1 MNSLGRRS
9 PTMQGSVSS
18 GRSYLSRLLPR
29 PAWLLA
35 LTLGLASPASAQAPG
50 TWAPTAD
57 LNQPRAEHTA
67 TLLASGT
74 VLIAGGRDAA
84 DQPLAS
90 AEIYDPAT
98 GGYTLLA
105 SPLPAPVWGHT
116 ATRLDDGTVLIAGG
130 QRGARYRRAA
140 QLFDPATDTF
150 AALTPMSTPR
160 GRHTATLLRDGRVVV
175 IGGTDGVGPLASLEI
190 YDPTTRT
197 FALAPGAV
205 EGARQDHPATLLPD
219 GRVLVAG
226 GSNASGALE
235 SAELYD
241 PTAGTVSP
249 AGPLNVPRTLASAAL
264 LLDGTV
270 LVAGGQ
276 TTTSEDLDSAEIY
289 DAATNTFAWLPAAM
303 GTARSGHLGVQLLH
317 NVKVLISGGTSG
329 GQLVASAEVY
339 DPVTGAF
346 QPGDSP
352 GTARR
357 LFGANFFE
365 LPYTGILL
373 ATGGLDSAEAPLAS
387 SEVFFYP
394 TLRSDKSD
402 YAPGETVTLMGE
414 GWRPNE
420 QVAINIRESSGDPD
434 TNLTATADTSGAFT
448 NSEFQTNPD
457 RSDVGV
463 RFLATATG
471 QSSRWTAQTTFSD
484 TAQFTATINPTSAT
498 VNTATTYTLTVTN
511 TSTAMEVMDCVRV
524 TIPAGAGTPGS
535 LSVVATDPGPTTRTW
550 NTPTTSGGVITTTR
564 SGGSANSI
572 DPGGTVAISFT
583 ATATTTG
590 TKTWTTS
597 AFGATNCTGTPF
609 SISGGSGSQPSVNVT
624 PTLAINDVSQNEGNS
639 GTTPFVFTVS
649 LSNASSQTITVDF
662 ATADDT
668 ATVADND
675 YVAASG
681 TVTFA
686 PGVTSQP
693 VTVTVNGDT
702 KFESN
707 ETFFVNLSNPTGGAT
722 ISDGQGQ
729 GTIVNDDTAPTLAI
743 DDVSQAEGSTGGTT
757 AFTFTV
763 TKTGATAQSV
773 TVGFTTVDGTA
784 TGNSSCAAAGTGTPD
799 YISQTGTLTFAPS
812 DPSKTITVQVCAD
825 TTFQLRQA
833 FPARRSADPGATIS
847 DGQGQGTIVND
858 DTAPTL
864 AIDDVSQAEGSTGG
878 TTAFTFTVT
887 KTGAT
892 AQSVTVGFTTVDGT
906 ATGNSSCAAAATG
919 TPDYISQTGTLTFAP
934 SDPSKTITVQV
945 CADTTFELS
954 EASTVKLSGATGATI
969 TKDTGIGTIVND
981 DALPPADLAITK
993 SAPGLATS
1001 GTDINYHLTVTN
1013 NGLTPSTGGTV
1024 TDILPAQVSFKS
1036 ASAGCAFTAPST
1048 VSCSFGPL
1056 ATNLSVSFDITVH
1069 ISVAATGTMTNTA
1082 NVRGS
1087 EAETNQANNTD
1098 TATTVVS
1105 PQTTPG
1111 KVTGGGVINVNGGTA
1126 NFGFVAQ
1133 RKTTGGPASGNL
1145 NYLDHATKRHV
1156 QGPVTSL
1163 TITGNSAEFS
1173 GPCGSSCTF
1182 YVSVQDKGEPGA
1194 GKDMF
1199 YITVNSPAYAAGG
1212 VIRSGN
1218 IQVHNESPAP
1228 AQRETVAT
1236 GAGEGIFPSGAALN
1250 GILLNGLQFG
1260 KGVDIPGDGSATGD
1274 FQALLLGTSLLGQP
1288 QKINI
1293 VGQASSGSV
1302 NPDGSA
1308 IFAGL
1313 STVDM
1318 GDGTAPLTGVPC
1330 SVTATTQGLRLILGN
1345 TSLPAATLTAG
1356 RITIQ

>member
-1 MNSLGRRS
+1 MDGLRATRRIKAA
-9 PTMQGSVSS
+9 
-18 GRSYLSRLLPR
+18 RSAKVIKLPR
-29 PAWLLA
+29 PWLLLA
-35 LTLGLASPASAQAPG
+35 LALSVASPASAQAPG
-50 TWAPTAD
+50 TWAPIAD

-67 TLLASGT
+67 TLLANGT

-84 DQPLAS
+84 DQALAS

-105 SPLPAPVWGHT
+105 SPLPAPIWGHT

-130 QRGARYRRAA
+130 RRGASPRRAA

-150 AALTPMSTPR
+150 TALGPMSTPR

-175 IGGTDGVGPLASLEI
+175 IGGTDGVKPLASLEI

-197 FALAPGAV
+197 FSLAPSALAV
-205 EGARQDHPATLLPD
+205 VRQDHTTTLLPD
-219 GRVLVAG
+219 GRILVVG
-226 GSNASGALE
+226 GSNASGALD
-235 SAELYD
+235 SAEIYD

-249 AGPLNVPRTLASAAL
+249 AAPLNVPRTLASAAL

-276 TTTSEDLDSAEIY
+276 TTSEDLDSAEVY
-289 DAATNTFAWLPAAM
+289 DAATNAFAWLPAAM

-317 NVKVLISGGTSG
+317 NGKVLISGGTSG

-339 DPVTGAF
+339 DPVTSAF
-346 QPGDSP
+346 QPVDSP

-597 AFGATNCTGTPF
+597 AFGQTNCSGQAFTITP
-609 SISGGSGSQPSVNVT
+609 SGSQPSVIVSAP
-624 PTLAINDVSQNEGNS
+624 PTIAINDVTVTEGNG
-639 GTTPFVFTVS
+639 GTTNAIFSVT
-649 LSNASSQTITVDF
+649 LSAASSQTITVTY
-662 ATADDT
+662 ATADGT
-668 ATVADND
+668 ATTADND

-702 KFESN
+702 KFEPD

-729 GTIVNDDTAPTLAI
+729 GTILNDDTAPTLAI

-825 TTFQLRQA
+825 TTF
-833 FPARRSADPGATIS
+833 
-847 DGQGQGTIVND
+847 
-858 DTAPTL
+858 
-864 AIDDVSQAEGSTGG
+864 
-878 TTAFTFTVT
+878 
-887 KTGAT
+887 
-892 AQSVTVGFTTVDGT
+892 
-906 ATGNSSCAAAATG
+906 
-919 TPDYISQTGTLTFAP
+919 
-934 SDPSKTITVQV
+934 
-945 CADTTFELS
+945 ELS
-954 EASTVKLSGATGATI
+954 EAFTVKLSGATGATI
-969 TKDTGIGTIVND
+969 TKDTG
-981 DALPPADLAITK
+981 
-993 SAPGLATS
+993 
-1001 GTDINYHLTVTN
+1001 
-1013 NGLTPSTGGTV
+1013 
-1024 TDILPAQVSFKS
+1024 
-1036 ASAGCAFTAPST
+1036 TA
-1048 VSCSFGPL
+1048 
-1056 ATNLSVSFDITVH
+1056 
-1069 ISVAATGTMTNTA
+1069 
-1082 NVRGS
+1082 
-1087 EAETNQANNTD
+1087 
-1098 TATTVVS
+1098 
-1105 PQTTPG
+1105 
-1111 KVTGGGVINVNGGTA
+1111 
-1126 NFGFVAQ
+1126 
-1133 RKTTGGPASGNL
+1133 
-1145 NYLDHATKRHV
+1145 
-1156 QGPVTSL
+1156 
-1163 TITGNSAEFS
+1163 
-1173 GPCGSSCTF
+1173 
-1182 YVSVQDKGEPGA
+1182 
-1194 GKDMF
+1194 
-1199 YITVNSPAYAAGG
+1199 
-1212 VIRSGN
+1212 RS
-1218 IQVHNESPAP
+1218 
-1228 AQRETVAT
+1228 
-1236 GAGEGIFPSGAALN
+1236 
-1250 GILLNGLQFG
+1250 
-1260 KGVDIPGDGSATGD
+1260 
-1274 FQALLLGTSLLGQP
+1274 
-1288 QKINI
+1288 
-1293 VGQASSGSV
+1293 
-1302 NPDGSA
+1302 
-1308 IFAGL
+1308 
-1313 STVDM
+1313 
-1318 GDGTAPLTGVPC
+1318 
-1330 SVTATTQGLRLILGN
+1330 
-1345 TSLPAATLTAG
+1345 
-1356 RITIQ
+1356 

>member
-1 MNSLGRRS
+1 MPSPRSLL
-9 PTMQGSVSS
+9 S
-18 GRSYLSRLLPR
+18 GFLPR
-29 PAWLLA
+29 TWCLLA
-35 LTLGLASPASAQAPG
+35 LALGIASPASAQAPG
-50 TWAPTAD
+50 TWAPIAD

-67 TLLASGT
+67 TLLANGT

-84 DQPLAS
+84 GQPLAS

-116 ATRLDDGTVLIAGG
+116 ANRLSDCTVLITGG
-130 QRGARYRRAA
+130 TGDGGLPVAAA
-140 QLFDPATDTF
+140 QLFDPATGAFT
-150 AALTPMSTPR
+150 ALDPLTTPR
-160 GRHTATLLRDGRVVV
+160 ARHTATLLRDGRVLLV
-175 IGGTDGVGPLASLEI
+175 GGTDGVEPLASLEI

-197 FALAPGAV
+197 FSPAPSALAV
-205 EGARQDHPATLLPD
+205 VRQDHTTTLLPD
-219 GRVLVAG
+219 GRILVVG
-226 GSNASGALE
+226 GSNASGALD
-235 SAELYD
+235 SAEIYD

-249 AGPLNVPRTLASAAL
+249 AAPLNVPRTLASAAL

-276 TTTSEDLDSAEIY
+276 TTSEDLDSAEVY

-317 NVKVLISGGTSG
+317 NGKVLISGGTSG

-346 QPGDSP
+346 QPVTSP

-373 ATGGLDSAEAPLAS
+373 ATGGLDGGDQPLAS

-394 TLRSDKSD
+394 TLRSDKPD

-448 NSEFQTNPD
+448 NSELQTNPD

-511 TSTAMEVMDCVRV
+511 TSTAMEVMDCVRI

-590 TKTWTTS
+590 TKKWTTS

-639 GTTPFVFTVS
+639 GTTPFVFTVSLSSSSSLTITVTYATADGTATTADNDYVAANGTLTFNPGDTTKTITVNVNGDTKFESNETFFVNLSGATNATIADGQGQGTIVNDDAQPSISINDVSLAEGNSGTTNFVFTVS

-743 DDVSQAEGSTGGTT
+743 DDVSQAEGRTGGTT

-763 TKTGATAQSV
+763 TKTGATTQSV

-784 TGNSSCAAAGTGTPD
+784 TGNSSCAT
-799 YISQTGTLTFAPS
+799 
-812 DPSKTITVQVCAD
+812 
-825 TTFQLRQA
+825 
-833 FPARRSADPGATIS
+833 
-847 DGQGQGTIVND
+847 
-858 DTAPTL
+858 
-864 AIDDVSQAEGSTGG
+864 
-878 TTAFTFTVT
+878 
-887 KTGAT
+887 
-892 AQSVTVGFTTVDGT
+892 
-906 ATGNSSCAAAATG
+906 AATG

-954 EASTVKLSGATGATI
+954 EAFTVKLSGATGA
-969 TKDTGIGTIVND
+969 
-981 DALPPADLAITK
+981 AIT
-993 SAPGLATS
+993 
-1001 GTDINYHLTVTN
+1001 
-1013 NGLTPSTGGTV
+1013 
-1024 TDILPAQVSFKS
+1024 
-1036 ASAGCAFTAPST
+1036 
-1048 VSCSFGPL
+1048 
-1056 ATNLSVSFDITVH
+1056 
-1069 ISVAATGTMTNTA
+1069 
-1082 NVRGS
+1082 
-1087 EAETNQANNTD
+1087 
-1098 TATTVVS
+1098 
-1105 PQTTPG
+1105 
-1111 KVTGGGVINVNGGTA
+1111 
-1126 NFGFVAQ
+1126 
-1133 RKTTGGPASGNL
+1133 
-1145 NYLDHATKRHV
+1145 
-1156 QGPVTSL
+1156 
-1163 TITGNSAEFS
+1163 
-1173 GPCGSSCTF
+1173 
-1182 YVSVQDKGEPGA
+1182 
-1194 GKDMF
+1194 
-1199 YITVNSPAYAAGG
+1199 
-1212 VIRSGN
+1212 
-1218 IQVHNESPAP
+1218 
-1228 AQRETVAT
+1228 
-1236 GAGEGIFPSGAALN
+1236 
-1250 GILLNGLQFG
+1250 
-1260 KGVDIPGDGSATGD
+1260 
-1274 FQALLLGTSLLGQP
+1274 
-1288 QKINI
+1288 
-1293 VGQASSGSV
+1293 
-1302 NPDGSA
+1302 
-1308 IFAGL
+1308 
-1313 STVDM
+1313 
-1318 GDGTAPLTGVPC
+1318 
-1330 SVTATTQGLRLILGN
+1330 
-1345 TSLPAATLTAG
+1345 
-1356 RITIQ
+1356 

>member
-9 PTMQGSVSS
+9 PTMQRPVSS

-67 TLLASGT
+67 TLLTNGT
-74 VLIAGGRDAA
+74 VLISGGRDAA

-98 GGYTLLA
+98 GGFTLLA

-116 ATRLDDGTVLIAGG
+116 ATRLGDGTVVIAGG
-130 QRGARYRRAA
+130 TGDGGLPVAAA

-150 AALTPMSTPR
+150 TALDPMSTPR
-160 GRHTATLLRDGRVVV
+160 ARHTATLLRDGRVLMV
-175 IGGTDGVGPLASLEI
+175 GGTDGSKPLASLEV
-190 YDPTTRT
+190 YDPSTRT
-197 FALAPGAV
+197 FSRASRALAL
-205 EGARQDHPATLLPD
+205 ARQAHTATLLPD
-219 GRVLVAG
+219 VRVLVAG
-226 GSNASGALE
+226 GSNTSGALNF
-235 SAELYD
+235 AELYD

-276 TTTSEDLDSAEIY
+276 TTTSQDLDSAEVY
-289 DAATNTFAWLPAAM
+289 DAATNTFAWLAAPM
-303 GTARSGHLGVQLLH
+303 GTKRSGHLGVQLLH
-317 NVKVLISGGTSG
+317 NGKVLISGGTSG
-329 GQLVASAEVY
+329 GQLVTSAEVY

-346 QPGDSP
+346 QPVDSP

-365 LPYTGILL
+365 LPYTAILL

-471 QSSRWTAQTTFSD
+471 QSSRWTAQTPFSD

-649 LSNASSQTITVDF
+649 LSNASSQTITVNF

-763 TKTGATAQSV
+763 TKTGATTQSV

-784 TGNSSCAAAGTGTPD
+784 TGNSSCATAG
-799 YISQTGTLTFAPS
+799 
-812 DPSKTITVQVCAD
+812 
-825 TTFQLRQA
+825 
-833 FPARRSADPGATIS
+833 
-847 DGQGQGTIVND
+847 
-858 DTAPTL
+858 
-864 AIDDVSQAEGSTGG
+864 
-878 TTAFTFTVT
+878 
-887 KTGAT
+887 
-892 AQSVTVGFTTVDGT
+892 
-906 ATGNSSCAAAATG
+906 TG

-954 EASTVKLSGATGATI
+954 EAFTVKLSGATVATI

-981 DALPPADLAITK
+981 DALPPPDLAITK

-1082 NVRGS
+1082 TVRGS

-1199 YITVNSPAYAAGG
+1199 YITVNSPAYTAGG

-1250 GILLNGLQFG
+1250 GIPLNGLQFG

-1274 FQALLLGTSLLGQP
+1274 FHALLLGTSLLGQP

-1293 VGQASSGSV
+1293 VGKASSGSV